1 MKTAVTYESVI
12 NQLQD
17 NIAKGGTMS
26 IDMNINFQIWEANDY
41 LEEND
46 WRLTKHQKQELQ
58 RAIDDLWAY
67 KVYLK

>member
-1 MKTAVTYESVI
+1 
-12 NQLQD
+12 
-17 NIAKGGTMS
+17 MS
-26 IDMNINFQIWEANDY
+26 IDMNVKIQIREANDY

-67 KVYLK
+67 RVYLK